1 MNDLMWDKGMIA
13 EFSNLACLT
22 DEEVIVLND
31 WAYGKSIVY
40 TAMQRHMSDSKVSDI
55 RHRLR
60 AKYDRVQ
67 PMSKSLP
74 PRVTRK

>member
-13 EFSNLACLT
+13 EFTDLACLT
-22 DEEVIVLND
+22 EEEQIVLND

-40 TAMQRHMSDSKVSDI
+40 TAMNYNMSDSKVNDI

-60 AKYDRVQ
+60 IKYDKVQ
-67 PMSKSLP
+67 PRSNLLP
-74 PRVTRK
+74 PRSAKK